1 MASIND
7 LQITI
12 IGAGKSKFGLR
23 LLGIVA
29 RVFSIR
35 LEVVCPTK
43 RLLDGAYVV
52 APHCQHGYNGTCP
65 ECAAMQTT
73 PRQ

>member
-1 MASIND
+1 MASKTD

-12 IGAGKSKFGLR
+12 IGAGRNQFGLR

-29 RVFSIR
+29 RLFGIR
-35 LEVVCPTK
+35 LEVVRPTK
-43 RLLDGAYVV
+43 RALDGAYIV
-52 APHCQHGYNGTCP
+52 APHCEHGWNGICP
-65 ECAAMQTT
+65 HCDAYVT

>member
-1 MASIND
+1 MASKND

-12 IGAGKSKFGLR
+12 IGAGRNKFGLR
-23 LLGIVA
+23 LLGFVA
-29 RVFSIR
+29 RSFGIR

-43 RLLDGAYVV
+43 RALDGAYIV
-52 APHCQHGYNGTCP
+52 PHCEHGWNGVCP
-65 ECAAMQTT
+65 ECGAMQTP